1 MKKITLLFLLP
12 FSLFAQNDLNSI
24 FEDLDTSEMKTSILF
39 NHFMSS
45 SDIVNDTKT
54 LFNTYSYYQAYNELA
69 SGDKLN
75 RFKDFS
81 DLKALQKESKLKN
94 ILPLG
99 ILLAEFDFINE
110 EAIKNGSLLASNG
123 KLIKN
128 QDSTEPVFYS
138 KQKLIA
144 APLSIKHKGLN
155 VTFNIPENIFLNAT
169 SSAISTIKI
178 DFDNDNGFKTV
189 SIGNLIS
196 IDYLNEGEKNLAF
209 EITLNSGKILQSFSS
224 INIQDTRD
232 INATSFTASITPDLS
247 VYGEATSYPGEG
259 EYEIFLDTDTGVLD
273 KPIILVD
280 GFDPGDGRDLTG
292 LYNLLDYEGSGG
304 TENLGTY
311 VRSQGYDLV
320 ILNFP
325 VYTRAADL
333 AEVDG
338 GADFIERN
346 AMLLVELLDIIN
358 SAKIGTEENV
368 VIGPSMGGLI
378 SRYALNYMEDNA
390 MDHETRLWLSID
402 SPHHGANVPLGLQH
416 LLNYMA
422 YGLGSNNVVTL
433 QPLVEGM
440 LKSPAARQMLT
451 DHLEAHLINDYDFDN
466 TASEIFPKE
475 HPWKGILDGR
485 INSFTTNGFPENTR
499 NVSMINGSGDNL
511 RYQDINSA
519 DILPGF
525 SVIDTS
531 LDVAIFTTAE
541 LEVNFTP
548 TIAASGTGQLIS
560 SVDVLFFGGS
570 IIGGPKTAIAKAFSF
585 TDGIDAGS
593 GGLFDISGLSE
604 GIDTSGLVGDFLDAL
619 NTDAF
624 NFIPSVSAMAME
636 ITSGEI
642 DWYHDI
648 DLGAGSPPTSPPT
661 YAIANNTPFVNW
673 YIPANNE
680 PHVQLTEAN
689 VTFALSEIINT
700 TLNNPDVDKGFIKL
714 ERNPIANELVIL
726 NTSEI
731 YEASIEIV
739 DMTGKI
745 VFENTKHILNDRTSI
760 PINLASGLYI
770 LKIKRNADFILTIK
784 IAVN

>member
-1 MKKITLLFLLP
+1 
-12 FSLFAQNDLNSI
+12 
-24 FEDLDTSEMKTSILF
+24 MKTSILF
-39 NHFMSS
+39 NSFTSS
-45 SDIVNDTKT
+45 SKIINDTNTK
-54 LFNTYSYYQAYNELA
+54 FNAHNYFQAYNELA
-69 SGDKLN
+69 SGDKLH
-75 RFKDFS
+75 RFKGFS
-81 DLKALQKESKLKN
+81 ELKTIQQQARLN
-94 ILPLG
+94 NRLPIG
-99 ILLAEFDFINE
+99 ILFSEFDYINE
-110 EAIKNGSLLASNG
+110 VSFENGTLTAING
-123 KLIKN
+123 KIKKVEG
-128 QDSTEPVFYS
+128 SEISIFSS

-144 APLSIKHKGLN
+144 APFALSHKGLN
-155 VTFNIPENIFLNAT
+155 VTFNINQEAFLNT
-169 SSAISTIKI
+169 TNTIILNIKV
-178 DFDNDNGFKTV
+178 DFDDNNGFKTV
-189 SIGNLIS
+189 LVGDNINVTYNDKGFKKL
-196 IDYLNEGEKNLAF
+196 KF
-209 EITLNSGKILQSFSS
+209 QITLETGEILSSNSS
-224 INIQDTRD
+224 INIQYNTEEYNSRD
-232 INATSFTASITPDLS
+232 ANGGFATFTAAITPDLS
-247 VYGEATSYPGEG
+247 VYGETTSYPGEG
-259 EYEIFLDTDTGVLD
+259 EYQIFLDTDTGILD

-280 GFDPGDGRDLTG
+280 GFDPGDGRDITG

-304 TENLGTY
+304 TENLGSF

-325 VYTRAADL
+325 VYTRAADMT
-333 AEVDG
+333 EVDG

-358 SAKIGTEENV
+358 STKTGTEENV

-422 YGLGSNNVVTL
+422 YGLGGNNVVAL

-451 DHLEAHLINDYDFDN
+451 DHLEAHLLNDFDFDN

-525 SVIDTS
+525 SVIDAS

-548 TIAASGTGQLIS
+548 TSAASGTGQLIS
-560 SVDVLFFGGS
+560 SVDILLFGGS
-570 IIGGPKTAIAKAFSF
+570 IIGGPKTATAKAFSF

-593 GGLFDISGLSE
+593 GGLFDIAGLSA
-604 GIDTSGLVGDFLDAL
+604 GIDTSGLVGDFLGAL
-619 NTDAF
+619 QTDVF
-624 NFIPSVSAMAME
+624 NFIPSVSSMAME
-636 ITSGEI
+636 ITSNEI
-642 DWYHDI
+642 DWYHNI

-661 YAIANNTPFVNW
+661 FAIADNTPFVNW
-673 YIPANNE
+673 YIPAYNE

-689 VTFALSEIINT
+689 VAFALSEIIPT
-700 TLNNPDVDKGFIKL
+700 TLSNPSVETNFIKV
-714 ERNPIANELVIL
+714 ERNPITNELVLL
-726 NTSEI
+726 N
-731 YEASIEIV
+731 ASDAFKANIQIV
-739 DMTGKI
+739 DITGKV
-745 VFENTKHILNDRTSI
+745 VFDNKQRILNDRTSI

-770 LKIKRNADFILTIK
+770 INVKSNEKIYKTKL
-784 IAVN
+784 VVE